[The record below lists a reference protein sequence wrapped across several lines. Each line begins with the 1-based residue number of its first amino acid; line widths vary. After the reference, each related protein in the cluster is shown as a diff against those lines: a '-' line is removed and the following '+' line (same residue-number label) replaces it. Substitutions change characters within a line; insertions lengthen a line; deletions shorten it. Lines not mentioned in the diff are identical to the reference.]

1 MSFNPLLPL
10 LLLIIAEN
18 ILANEPLR
26 SWYPYRQQSV
36 KQRRE
41 STSVGVQ
48 QYSGSGL
55 ELPACPLNC
64 RCYAKM
70 VRCSG
75 QGLTDIPKKLPLDT
89 EKLVISQT
97 SITRLNKEVF
107 RRLPSVAQIVLSQNN
122 ISEIEDGTFAN
133 VENLQYLDLRQ
144 NNLHCIYNGTFQGT
158 RNLRVL
164 KLDQNQISWISSG
177 AFSSSFSLQW
187 LSLGGNPIQCDCHLA
202 AAMRTFMET
211 NRQSV
216 FASSGA
222 VCDASSPQFPGAVA
236 ANVLGLL
243 FCPPGIIT
251 PVPQTCQQSRTAQ
264 LTSCQTVC
272 SCDTSGF
279 VSCVGKNLKSVPQDL
294 PENLISLNIANNQLM
309 QLPKN
314 AFSKYTSLRKLNLEG
329 NKIADVSP
337 NAFSGLRL
345 LSSLYLTDNRIRS
358 FALNTFKELSSLTIL
373 YLQKN
378 NISCIGL
385 NFFEGLTNLRI
396 LHLSE
401 NVIETIE
408 DGAFNNLKQLR
419 YLYMANN
426 QLNCDCS
433 LHWLPE
439 FLKRNEAGGSH
450 WTTCHMPVNLKGQ
463 YVRDITLAPCVPGEK
478 IRQCKQEPDVQHYSR
493 PQQDLDV
500 AQDCPKGC
508 NCIQLPNRVQRS
520 ADDVITFTAMRPGT
534 VEILE
539 PSLKVSCV
547 NQGLM
552 SIPIGVP
559 ENTKELYLDYNSISE
574 ISADN
579 LTHLK
584 KLEVLSLH
592 HNELSCI
599 RNETFAGLPKLK
611 VLQLHSNNIQYI
623 ESAAFDLKSLKLVS
637 LDENPLN
644 CGSKMAWISQWIQ
657 RNPTLI
663 MAAPTV
669 PTCANPV
676 HLKGSPIASLSI
688 KEFNCSNGNSTDT
701 SCENDYCSSEE
712 SPSSDQCPDVCVC
725 KNQRVDCSGKAL
737 IEIPKG
743 LPKDTRDLFLEHNA
757 IKSID
762 PERLYH
768 LKNLETL
775 FLSHNKILELSAGVF
790 KNLSSLKSLVLSSN
804 GLRCIHSD
812 AFIGLKQLKV
822 LILQNNDIST
832 LMNGTFRDSEQM
844 NTLALGQ
851 NPLNCDCNLRWL
863 QSFFR
868 TKYLDNGVAICSSPR
883 QMKYKPVFHSNP
895 RDFICSGGSEETN
908 EKCNPC
914 SESPCLN
921 GGKCEAIS
929 GVKFKCTCET
939 PFYGDRCEKQ
949 MDICFG
955 KPCKNGGTCKMI
967 DSLGHY
973 RCECSTGF
981 TGPNCEENIDDCK
994 DVVCKNGGVC
1004 VDGVNNYTCECAP
1017 GFRGKLCEDAF
1028 QYCIDENPCKNEG
1041 VCVMHNPTGFKC
1053 ICPQGWGGL
1062 DCSENLDDCEYNKC
1076 QNGGTC
1082 KDSVGGYNCECPRG
1096 YTGEY
1101 CEHSIPSRITVV
1113 KSSVSFGC
1121 TFNRCM
1127 NGSVCHP
1134 DMSPIGYRCNCP
1146 SGHGGTFCEKVYSV
1160 SLTTA
1165 DVHIPIQPPSRGC
1178 FVPRGNFSL
1187 TFSTTQQQGI
1197 LFFFSE
1203 STEKTLSSHRFLIA
1217 ELYHGHVKISFAIE
1231 TGEVAVAYSMSK
1243 LADGVF
1249 HRLDIL
1255 VIIDRVEMYVD
1266 GVRNALIQSA
1276 VPKTDPS
1283 NSKSRALVSA
1293 SPIYL
1298 AGAPKRL
1305 IKSASRNRIIGST
1318 NGFVGCIESFSIN
1331 DKLMDFSAALKNSN
1345 RLNPGCGTSSSLTKT
1360 LNTDSNSKPFYLRS
1374 KTESTQS
1381 TDSAI
1386 IRVTVNIG
1394 DCRSPDSACLNG
1406 GVCIPEYALPGN
1418 SQNRQWASSPSRH
1431 VCRCPSGFEGTRCES
1446 TTLCK
1451 RHSRYSYIYDPDT
1464 GCISTRRVMIRSC
1477 SGSCQEG
1484 AATSLIW
1491 EQEERQRKRR
1501 MRKRARRRVRRHRSQ
1516 WNPYSSSPSPGL
1528 NRVSRNT
1535 EETSGRCCQPIR
1547 FKQKRI
1553 QFHCPKNGGS
1563 GVNRVYSRWFR
1574 FVRKCGCTP
1583 NCDSGVITTDGTP
1596 SAGF

>member
-1 MSFNPLLPL
+1 MVLYGELEVA
-10 LLLIIAEN
+10 AESN
-18 ILANEPLR
+18 
-26 SWYPYRQQSV
+26 
-36 KQRRE
+36 
-41 STSVGVQ
+41 T
-48 QYSGSGL
+48 
-55 ELPACPLNC
+55 
-64 RCYAKM
+64 
-70 VRCSG
+70 
-75 QGLTDIPKKLPLDT
+75 
-89 EKLVISQT
+89 
-97 SITRLNKEVF
+97 
-107 RRLPSVAQIVLSQNN
+107 
-122 ISEIEDGTFAN
+122 
-133 VENLQYLDLRQ
+133 
-144 NNLHCIYNGTFQGT
+144 
-158 RNLRVL
+158 
-164 KLDQNQISWISSG
+164 SG
-177 AFSSSFSLQW
+177 ATVRSR
-187 LSLGGNPIQCDCHLA
+187 SLGGNSIQCDCHLA
-202 AAMRTFMET
+202 AVMRTFIET

-222 VCDASSPQFPGAVA
+222 VCDVSSPQFPGAAA

-243 FCPPGIIT
+243 FCPRNWHPPSSTPDLPTEPDGSTYIMSDGVFLRYFWLRLLCWQEFEISAPGST
-251 PVPQTCQQSRTAQ
+251 RKPYQFKHCQQSVDAAAQ
-264 LTSCQTVC
+264 K
-272 SCDTSGF
+272 
-279 VSCVGKNLKSVPQDL
+279 CVFEVHQFAKTYSLKSRGKQ
-294 PENLISLNIANNQLM
+294 N
-309 QLPKN
+309 
-314 AFSKYTSLRKLNLEG
+314 SKRLTECILWIEATIFIVSTWKL
-329 NKIADVSP
+329 D
-337 NAFSGLRL
+337 
-345 LSSLYLTDNRIRS
+345 Y
-358 FALNTFKELSSLTIL
+358 
-373 YLQKN
+373 QK
-378 NISCIGL
+378 
-385 NFFEGLTNLRI
+385 NLRI
-396 LHLSE
+396 DGEAVQCAEESKDQCFAVITNDERASMLAADIISQKRRHLSE

-426 QLNCDCS
+426 QLICDCS

-478 IRQCKQEPDVQHYSR
+478 SRQCKQEPDAQHYSR

-508 NCIQLPNRVQRS
+508 TCIQLPNRVQRS
-520 ADDVITFTAMRPGT
+520 ADDVITFTAMRPGV

-547 NQGLM
+547 SRGLM

-559 ENTKELYLDYNSISE
+559 ENTKELYLDYNSIHE
-574 ISADN
+574 INADN
-579 LTHLK
+579 LTYLK

-676 HLKGSPIASLSI
+676 RLKGSPIASLSI
-688 KEFNCSNGNSTDT
+688 KDFNCSNGNSTDA

-712 SPSSDQCPDVCVC
+712 SPSSDQCPDACVC

-762 PERLYH
+762 PERLNH

-775 FLSHNKILELSAGVF
+775 LLSHNKILELSAGVF
-790 KNLSSLKSLVLSSN
+790 KNLSNLKSLVLSSN

-832 LMNGTFRDSEQM
+832 LMNGTFRDSGQM

-868 TKYLDNGVAICSSPR
+868 TKNLDNGVAICSSPR
-883 QMKYKPVFHSNP
+883 QMKYKSVFHSNP
-895 RDFICSGGSEETN
+895 SDFICFGSPEKAN
-908 EKCNPC
+908 KKCNPC
-914 SESPCLN
+914 SESSCLN

-929 GVKFKCTCET
+929 GVEFKCTCET

-949 MDICFG
+949 MDTCFG
-955 KPCKNGGTCKMI
+955 KPCKNGGTCKMV
-967 DSLGHY
+967 DDLGHY

-1076 QNGGTC
+1076 QNGGVC
-1082 KDSVGGYNCECPRG
+1082 KDSVGGYNCECPHG

-1101 CEHSIPSRITVV
+1101 CEHLIPSRIMVV
-1113 KSSVSFGC
+1113 KNTVSFGC

-1134 DMSPIGYRCNCP
+1134 DTSPIGYRCNCP

-1160 SLTTA
+1160 SLA
-1165 DVHIPIQPPSRGC
+1165 SSDIHIPIQPPSRGC

-1203 STEKTLSSHRFLIA
+1203 STEKTLSFHRFLIA
-1217 ELYHGHVKISFAIE
+1217 ELYHGHVKISFSIE

-1243 LADGVF
+1243 LADGAF

-1266 GVRNALIQSA
+1266 GVRNALIQSV

-1283 NSKSRALVSA
+1283 NSKSRALLSA

-1318 NGFVGCIESFSIN
+1318 NGFIGCIESFSIN

-1360 LNTDSNSKPFYLRS
+1360 LTTDSTLKPFYPRS
-1374 KTESTQS
+1374 ETESTQS
-1381 TDSAI
+1381 TDTAM
-1386 IRVTVNIG
+1386 IRVTVHIG

-1406 GVCIPEYALPGN
+1406 GICIPEYALPSN
-1418 SQNRQWASSPSRH
+1418 SQNRQWGSSPSRH

-1484 AATSLIW
+1484 AATSLMW

-1501 MRKRARRRVRRHRSQ
+1501 MRKRARRRKRHLEDVV
-1516 WNPYSSSPSPGL
+1516 NPYAL
-1528 NRVSRNT
+1528 NRRAFSSIVPRM
-1535 EETSGRCCQPIR
+1535 EEVELTAYILD
-1547 FKQKRI
+1547 
-1553 QFHCPKNGGS
+1553 GS
-1563 GVNRVYSRWFR
+1563 DLCENVDAPQIAIAALSPQMEPHQQDFEIMI
-1574 FVRKCGCTP
+1574 
-1583 NCDSGVITTDGTP
+1583 S
-1596 SAGF
+1596 

>member
-1 MSFNPLLPL
+1 
-10 LLLIIAEN
+10 
-18 ILANEPLR
+18 
-26 SWYPYRQQSV
+26 
-36 KQRRE
+36 
-41 STSVGVQ
+41 
-48 QYSGSGL
+48 
-55 ELPACPLNC
+55 
-64 RCYAKM
+64 
-70 VRCSG
+70 
-75 QGLTDIPKKLPLDT
+75 
-89 EKLVISQT
+89 
-97 SITRLNKEVF
+97 
-107 RRLPSVAQIVLSQNN
+107 
-122 ISEIEDGTFAN
+122 
-133 VENLQYLDLRQ
+133 
-144 NNLHCIYNGTFQGT
+144 
-158 RNLRVL
+158 
-164 KLDQNQISWISSG
+164 
-177 AFSSSFSLQW
+177 
-187 LSLGGNPIQCDCHLA
+187 
-202 AAMRTFMET
+202 MRTFMET

-314 AFSKYTSLRKLNLEG
+314 AFSKYTSLRKLDNERKSEMAH
-329 NKIADVSP
+329 NKKSRGKQ
-337 NAFSGLRL
+337 NSRC
-345 LSSLYLTDNRIRS
+345 LTKCILWIE
-358 FALNTFKELSSLTIL
+358 ATIFTK
-373 YLQKN
+373 YCRFFDEQDWRYT
-378 NISCIGL
+378 SYL
-385 NFFEGLTNLRI
+385 NFR
-396 LHLSE
+396 
-401 NVIETIE
+401 
-408 DGAFNNLKQLR
+408 
-419 YLYMANN
+419 YMANN

-822 LILQNNDIST
+822 L
-832 LMNGTFRDSEQM
+832 
-844 NTLALGQ
+844 ALGQ

-1187 TFSTTQQQGI
+1187 TFLTTQQQGI

-1243 LADGVF
+1243 VCFADFLKCNVKS
-1249 HRLDIL
+1249 
-1255 VIIDRVEMYVD
+1255 
-1266 GVRNALIQSA
+1266 LI
-1276 VPKTDPS
+1276 
-1283 NSKSRALVSA
+1283 
-1293 SPIYL
+1293 
-1298 AGAPKRL
+1298 
-1305 IKSASRNRIIGST
+1305 
-1318 NGFVGCIESFSIN
+1318 SIV
-1331 DKLMDFSAALKNSN
+1331 M
-1345 RLNPGCGTSSSLTKT
+1345 
-1360 LNTDSNSKPFYLRS
+1360 FYLHQDIARLRLTQIKKEGEI
-1374 KTESTQS
+1374 KTESS
-1381 TDSAI
+1381 
-1386 IRVTVNIG
+1386 
-1394 DCRSPDSACLNG
+1394 LN
-1406 GVCIPEYALPGN
+1406 L
-1418 SQNRQWASSPSRH
+1418 
-1431 VCRCPSGFEGTRCES
+1431 
-1446 TTLCK
+1446 
-1451 RHSRYSYIYDPDT
+1451 
-1464 GCISTRRVMIRSC
+1464 
-1477 SGSCQEG
+1477 
-1484 AATSLIW
+1484 
-1491 EQEERQRKRR
+1491 
-1501 MRKRARRRVRRHRSQ
+1501 
-1516 WNPYSSSPSPGL
+1516 
-1528 NRVSRNT
+1528 
-1535 EETSGRCCQPIR
+1535 
-1547 FKQKRI
+1547 
-1553 QFHCPKNGGS
+1553 
-1563 GVNRVYSRWFR
+1563 
-1574 FVRKCGCTP
+1574 
-1583 NCDSGVITTDGTP
+1583 
-1596 SAGF
+1596 